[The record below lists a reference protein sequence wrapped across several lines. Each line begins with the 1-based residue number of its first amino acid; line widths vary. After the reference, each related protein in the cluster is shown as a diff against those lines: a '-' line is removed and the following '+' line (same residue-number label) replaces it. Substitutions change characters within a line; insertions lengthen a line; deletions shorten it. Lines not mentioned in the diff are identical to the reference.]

1 MYVGICMSEKTR
13 KIKTLETECWCLFI
27 HPHIPFDVIFSTSG
41 SHFNNAWGTQEH
53 LFILICILYLKNLR
67 RPGYREALTKSSD
80 CMFWIPIQCCTTY
93 KLNATQKNTCHIFP
107 PKKIPRIEN
116 FKPKKSFNQP
126 LNHLKSGVPATGTT
140 VLL

>member
-1 MYVGICMSEKTR
+1 MYEWKNMKNKNIRNWMLVFVYSSSYTIWRYFFHIWKSFQQCLRHPRTSVYLNLYTLFEQLKTAGI
-13 KIKTLETECWCLFI
+13 
-27 HPHIPFDVIFSTSG
+27 
-41 SHFNNAWGTQEH
+41 
-53 LFILICILYLKNLR
+53 
-67 RPGYREALTKSSD
+67 YREALTKSSD

-116 FKPKKSFNQP
+116 SKPKKSFNQP